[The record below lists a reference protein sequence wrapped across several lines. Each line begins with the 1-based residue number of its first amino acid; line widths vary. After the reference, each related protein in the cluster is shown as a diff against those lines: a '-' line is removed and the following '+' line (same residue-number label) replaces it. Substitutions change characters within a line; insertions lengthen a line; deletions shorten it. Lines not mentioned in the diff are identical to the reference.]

1 MIFPS
6 ILKLVKFLAFN
17 GVADVFDVVDVA
29 VVVIVGA
36 GVVPVVVVVTLTD
49 EVCCSSSDVH
59 QYDQFGVFLKASDF
73 KIVYKSSPTF

>member
-17 GVADVFDVVDVA
+17 GVADVLDVVVVA
-29 VVVIVGA
+29 VVVIVRA

-49 EVCCSSSDVH
+49 EVCCRISDVH

-73 KIVYKSSPTF
+73 KIVYKSSPII

>member
-17 GVADVFDVVDVA
+17 GVADVFDVVVVA
-29 VVVIVGA
+29 VVVIVGTRV
-36 GVVPVVVVVTLTD
+36 GPVVVVVTLTD
-49 EVCCSSSDVH
+49 KVCCRSSDVH

-73 KIVYKSSPTF
+73 KIVYKSSPII